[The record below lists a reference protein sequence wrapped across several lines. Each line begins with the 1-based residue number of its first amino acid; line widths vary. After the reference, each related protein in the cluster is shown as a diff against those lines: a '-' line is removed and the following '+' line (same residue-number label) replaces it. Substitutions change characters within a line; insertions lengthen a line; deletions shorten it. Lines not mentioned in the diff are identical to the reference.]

1 MTTLLHLSPRHI
13 GTHELST
20 SIDRITLYSFFS
32 TLCLIPAIILIFSYS
47 YTELVFPI
55 ISIPAKIIPV
65 NQPKLPRNTSS
76 KNKPLHAEKNM
87 KGIIGTPTNKE
98 KSHDTIPPQNLSNIE
113 SILMPFENGGGV
125 SLQQLGEGNNDT
137 KESGSLHSS
146 PLEISIPDNEENE
159 FEFIP
164 DVEPVVDIAAIQKN
178 VVYPQSAIRS
188 GKEGTVV
195 LKVRIDEK
203 GNAIHSEIVSSTS
216 SVFHQA
222 ALNAVEH
229 YSTNP
234 AMNNGK
240 PVPYTVYIPIKF
252 RLR

>member
-1 MTTLLHLSPRHI
+1 MTTLLHLSTRHI
-13 GTHELST
+13 GTHELSDGINRT
-20 SIDRITLYSFFS
+20 TLYSFFS
-32 TLCLIPAIILIFSYS
+32 TLCLISIIILCLSFFYNKI
-47 YTELVFPI
+47 VFPI
-55 ISIPAKIIPV
+55 ITPPVQIHIEPHPKIPETKGE
-65 NQPKLPRNTSS
+65 KKGSS
-76 KNKPLHAEKNM
+76 TATKSTNGLIGKTTHKNN
-87 KGIIGTPTNKE
+87 
-98 KSHDTIPPQNLSNIE
+98 DTIPEEIIDTRTSVPSETDGDGSVVSSFL
-113 SILMPFENGGGV
+113 GGG
-125 SLQQLGEGNNDT
+125 GE
-137 KESGSLHSS
+137 
-146 PLEISIPDNEENE
+146 IPSQPSYSATAIPEEEENE

-164 DVEPVVDIAAIQKN
+164 EIEPKIDIMAIQKN

-203 GNAIHSEIVSSTS
+203 GNAVQSEIVSSTS
-216 SVFHQA
+216 SVFDQA

-240 PVPYTVYIPIKF
+240 AVAYTVYIPIKF